1 VSACEE
7 ALRDLRQALERH
19 DVACRL
25 CPYDDAATDETR
37 TAVEV
42 ARARL
47 AALTNTDTEEAS

>member
-1 VSACEE
+1 MSACEE

-37 TAVEV
+37 AAVEL

-47 AALTNTDTEEAS
+47 AALTNTEEVS